1 MKIFSNSDSSA
12 PSAKSIRRAKRS
24 SISDKPEVPEMEIR
38 QKLAANVETS
48 NTAKKQTL
56 LKNSQRLGAGFMNE
70 EHSHPVIQ
78 APKSEEDNFE
88 QKDIMLKSDIHLNDP
103 RSPETQ
109 EKLKTVLS
117 TGAFNFNAKER
128 EALDKILSS
137 N

>member
-1 MKIFSNSDSSA
+1 MKIFSHSESSA
-12 PSAKSIRRAKRS
+12 PSSKSIRRAKRS
-24 SISDKPEVPEMEIR
+24 SLSDKPEVPEMEIR

-48 NTAKKQTL
+48 NSAKKQTL

-70 EHSHPVIQ
+70 ELSPAVIQ
-78 APKSEEDNFE
+78 SPKNDEDIIE

-128 EALDKILSS
+128 EALDKILSG